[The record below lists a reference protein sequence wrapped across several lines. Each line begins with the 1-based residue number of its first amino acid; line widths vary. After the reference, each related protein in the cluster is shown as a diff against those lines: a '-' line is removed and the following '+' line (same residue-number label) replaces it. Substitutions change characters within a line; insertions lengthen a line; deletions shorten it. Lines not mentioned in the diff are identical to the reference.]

1 MWYQR
6 RVHGEWD
13 QGKMKLN
20 IACPETG
27 CQKCIEIED
36 DRILRNF
43 YDKRIAQE
51 VAGDILGAEFEGYRF
66 RISGGNDKQ
75 GFPMLQ
81 GVLTDDRVRLLLV
94 KGSKCYRQRRTGERK
109 RKSVRGCIVNQDLS
123 VLNLVVVKR
132 GAADFQASLMPTRTS
147 ASDPRGPTRSASS
160 GAWTRMMTSARVSS
174 AGRSPPRVAR
184 STPRPPRSSASSPPR
199 CSSASVTSA
208 PSRRRLPSKRRPRP
222 PPTSLSLPSASVR
235 PRMLVMLCSPSVAA
249 ATLAATTKHLVRC
262 ISDVLSVMTSDIIF
276 FPGSSK

>member
-1 MWYQR
+1 M
-6 RVHGEWD
+6 GSD
-13 QGKMKLN
+13 QGSMKLN

-43 YDKRIAQE
+43 YDKRISQE
-51 VAGDILGAEFEGYRF
+51 IAGHILGAEFEGYRF

-132 GAADFQASLMPTRTS
+132 GAADVPGLTDANKDLRLGPKRANKIRKLWGMDKDDDVRKGVVRRKITTKGGKEYSKAPKIQRLVTPQVIRRKRHLSALKADASLKKKTETAAYLALLAQRKRE
-147 ASDPRGPTRSASS
+147 AKDARDALLAKRRSSHASS
-160 GAWTRMMTSARVSS
+160 
-174 AGRSPPRVAR
+174 
-184 STPRPPRSSASSPPR
+184 
-199 CSSASVTSA
+199 
-208 PSRRRLPSKRRPRP
+208 
-222 PPTSLSLPSASVR
+222 
-235 PRMLVMLCSPSVAA
+235 
-249 ATLAATTKHLVRC
+249 HN
-262 ISDVLSVMTSDIIF
+262 
-276 FPGSSK
+276 

>member
-1 MWYQR
+1 M
-6 RVHGEWD
+6 G
-13 QGKMKLN
+13 
-20 IACPETG
+20 G

-81 GVLTDDRVRLLLV
+81 GVLTDDRLLLV

-132 GAADFQASLMPTRTS
+132 GAADVPGLTDANKDLRLGPKRANKIRKLWGLDKDDDVRKGVVRRKITTKGGKEYSKAPKIQRLVTPQVLQRRRHLS
-147 ASDPRGPTRSASS
+147 ALKKKATLKKKTETAAYLALLAQRKREAKDARDALLARRRSSHASS
-160 GAWTRMMTSARVSS
+160 
-174 AGRSPPRVAR
+174 
-184 STPRPPRSSASSPPR
+184 
-199 CSSASVTSA
+199 
-208 PSRRRLPSKRRPRP
+208 
-222 PPTSLSLPSASVR
+222 
-235 PRMLVMLCSPSVAA
+235 
-249 ATLAATTKHLVRC
+249 HN
-262 ISDVLSVMTSDIIF
+262 
-276 FPGSSK
+276 

>member
-1 MWYQR
+1 MGDNQ
-6 RVHGEWD
+6 EA
-13 QGKMKLN
+13 MKLN

-27 CQKCIEIED
+27 CQKCLEIDD

-51 VAGDILGAEFEGYRF
+51 LAGDILGPEFEGYRF

-81 GVLTDDRVRLLLV
+81 GVLTDERVRLLLV

-132 GAADFQASLMPTRTS
+132 GAADVPGLTDANKDLRLGPKRANKIRKLWGMDKDDDVRKGGKEYSKAPKIQRLVTPQVLQRKRHLS
-147 ASDPRGPTRSASS
+147 ALKKKATLKKKTETAVYLALLAQRKREAKDARDALLARRRSSHASS
-160 GAWTRMMTSARVSS
+160 
-174 AGRSPPRVAR
+174 
-184 STPRPPRSSASSPPR
+184 
-199 CSSASVTSA
+199 
-208 PSRRRLPSKRRPRP
+208 
-222 PPTSLSLPSASVR
+222 
-235 PRMLVMLCSPSVAA
+235 
-249 ATLAATTKHLVRC
+249 HN
-262 ISDVLSVMTSDIIF
+262 
-276 FPGSSK
+276 